1 MSSED
6 WICHNNIL
14 IEDSEFG
21 VRFSRKPEDTSFNYF
36 CSLYT

>member
-1 MSSED
+1 MSAED

-21 VRFSRKPEDTSFNYF
+21 VRFSRKPGD
-36 CSLYT
+36 